1 MNISRIQSV
10 IPFISFPIGVTS
22 IILLIIE
29 FDVRMTVIVNNPIS
43 QLILFAGIMTNI
55 SMSLLSV
62 RARKE
67 SDATYTKRRTL
78 YLRIIIINAMP
89 LKIVIT
95 SDCLRCIIFV

>member
-1 MNISRIQSV
+1 MNLSRIQSV

-55 SMSLLSV
+55 SMSLLSF
-62 RARKE
+62 RA
-67 SDATYTKRRTL
+67 
-78 YLRIIIINAMP
+78 
-89 LKIVIT
+89 IT
-95 SDCLRCIIFV
+95 QVLSEKNRMRHTQKGERFT

>member
-55 SMSLLSV
+55 SMSLLSF
-62 RARKE
+62 RA
-67 SDATYTKRRTL
+67 
-78 YLRIIIINAMP
+78 
-89 LKIVIT
+89 IT
-95 SDCLRCIIFV
+95 QVLSEKNRMRHTQKGERFT